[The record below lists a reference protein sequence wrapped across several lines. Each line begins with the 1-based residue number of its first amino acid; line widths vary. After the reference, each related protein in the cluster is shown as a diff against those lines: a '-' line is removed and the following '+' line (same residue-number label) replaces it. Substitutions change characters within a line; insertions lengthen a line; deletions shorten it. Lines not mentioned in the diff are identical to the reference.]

1 MELKIELAEDFAEVK
16 DFVCGVGELDENK
29 HLWQSYS
36 EHHLAVFYFVR
47 DCASKVVIA
56 VFALQNDS
64 LVLDSDDKEDM
75 KSGIVSIPH
84 IQTSDFYDEFFR
96 RKDYPAMELALLVV
110 DKRYQRMGVGQ
121 IAVNAMFEML
131 RSSSLAG
138 CVFVTVE
145 AISVTGY
152 STVAFYQKLGFSNCI
167 PVPRQG
173 TLRMYAPLY
182 PEHSDADVSVA

>member
-1 MELKIELAEDFAEVK
+1 MELKIELAEDFTEVK
-16 DFVCGVGELDENK
+16 DFVCGVDELDENK
-29 HLWQSYS
+29 HLWSCYS

-47 DCASKVVIA
+47 DCVSKTVIA

-64 LVLDSDDKEDM
+64 LVLDSDEKEDM

-84 IQTSDFYDEFFR
+84 IQTEDFYDEFFSR
-96 RKDYPAMELALLVV
+96 RDYPATELALLVV
-110 DKRYQRMGVGQ
+110 DKSYQRKGVGQ
-121 IAVNAMFEML
+121 IVVTAIFEML
-131 RSSSLAG
+131 RDSSLSG
-138 CVFVTVE
+138 CVFMTVE

-152 STVAFYQKLGFSNCI
+152 STCAFYRKLGFSNCF

-182 PEHSDADVSVA
+182 PEHSGTDLSVA